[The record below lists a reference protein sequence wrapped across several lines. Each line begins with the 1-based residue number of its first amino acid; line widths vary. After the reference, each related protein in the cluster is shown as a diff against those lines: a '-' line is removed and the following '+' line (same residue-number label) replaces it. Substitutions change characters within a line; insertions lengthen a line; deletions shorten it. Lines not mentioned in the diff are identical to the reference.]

1 METDMATDIVASSPR
16 KARKPPGR
24 NTKPQRGDKQYGK
37 SAVTNGSEIL
47 PGLDGRSGAGRR
59 YRDLVN
65 IYLEQLGGAK
75 QVHEPK
81 LGVLRQLA
89 QITVKAEQLGAA
101 MAKGEKVNTAEL
113 CTLASTVLRLSMRLG
128 FEHSAEPK
136 NDMKSFLAKRKQRL
150 AAVPAVPTIESPTE
164 PELA

>member
-1 METDMATDIVASSPR
+1 MTTDIASSPR
-16 KARKPPGR
+16 KPPGR
-24 NTKPQRGDKQYGK
+24 KTRPEKGDTQYGK

-65 IYLEQLGGAK
+65 IYIEQLGGSK

-89 QITVKAEQLGAA
+89 QITVKAEQLGAC
-101 MAKGEKVNTAEL
+101 MAQGEKVNTAEL
-113 CTLASTVLRLSMRLG
+113 CTLASTIMRLSVRLG
-128 FEHSAEPK
+128 LEHNAKPK
-136 NDMKSFLAKRKQRL
+136 EEDFYTQTLPRL
-150 AAVPAVPTIESPTE
+150 AAASASSAIED
-164 PELA
+164 